1 MLWYLLLW
9 HALAKLRQH
18 TETSVNILE
27 RVTTFLGNS
36 VRTFARKCRK
46 IDTREMPK
54 ESAARVRRRTKKN
67 TSAQKPASTKKA
79 GASKETETTAKRKF
93 LNLVTFKWHNLGHY
107 VAWIRRKGTTDNYS
121 TQVVSIRCLSSEG
134 MI

>member
-9 HALAKLRQH
+9 HSLAKLRQH

-36 VRTFARKCRK
+36 VRAFAHMSRK

-54 ESAARVRRRTKKN
+54 ETAARSRRRAAKKPSTN
-67 TSAQKPASTKKA
+67 TA
-79 GASKETETTAKRKF
+79 GASKDTAKKTGTNAADAEAVTAKRKS
-93 LNLVTFKWHNLGHY
+93 LNMVTFKWHNLGHY

-121 TQVVSIRCLSSEG
+121 TQVVTID
-134 MI
+134 

>member
-79 GASKETETTAKRKF
+79 GASKDIETAKRKF

-121 TQVVSIRCLSSEG
+121 TQVVCIYRFSPQKMS
-134 MI
+134 